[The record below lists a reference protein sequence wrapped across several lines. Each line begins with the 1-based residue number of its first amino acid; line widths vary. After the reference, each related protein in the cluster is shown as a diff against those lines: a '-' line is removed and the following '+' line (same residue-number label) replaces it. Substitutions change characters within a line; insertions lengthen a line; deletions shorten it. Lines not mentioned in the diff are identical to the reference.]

1 MHTVHRLIKS
11 VNATHRGLGTLVAF
25 NLICA
30 KAKKT
35 ILNVSPAGC
44 GKSSAT
50 NTVYR
55 VLGSDTKRYGS
66 VTLSGLHHLQ
76 PELSNYAGHI
86 IIDDL
91 AAEKSVWSR
100 VATISA
106 LSHLVYSHQVSKYTQ
121 SLHLQIENFSGSVAL
136 NIQPVLMQSLVDAEE
151 WVSMIRDK
159 VIRYYHLIR
168 PSKPVSFLPNPQVN
182 RGPQIQ
188 GVSMGEFKGKLY
200 YKLFAKGLY
209 QWSAARCNEHIPD
222 LLKACAALDN
232 RTVVNVTDYILLDK
246 LMQHF
251 NLEVNLVDTFGF
263 EAGRVFN
270 QNAYYLLVELASF
283 PKVTLQQICVDYKVS
298 MRTAER
304 LINTVKE
311 WCYLESADG
320 KVIKPTEYAR
330 KILEEAGVNQK
341 W

>member
-1 MHTVHRLIKS
+1 MHTIHKLIKN
-11 VNATHRGLGTLVAF
+11 VNQTHKGLGQFVAF
-25 NLICA
+25 NIICA

-35 ILNVSPAGC
+35 ILNISPAGC

-55 VLGSDTKRYGS
+55 VLGSASKRYGS

-76 PELSNYAGHI
+76 PELNNYVGHI
-86 IIDDL
+86 VIDDL

-100 VATISA
+100 IATISA
-106 LSHLVYSHQVSKYTQ
+106 LSHLVYSHSVSKYTQ
-121 SLHLQIENFSGSVAL
+121 SLQLLIQNFNGSVAL

-159 VIRYYHLIR
+159 VIRYYHLVR
-168 PSKPVSFLPNPQVN
+168 PSKPVSFLPDVKLQF
-182 RGPQIQ
+182 GQDIQ
-188 GVSMGEFKGKLY
+188 RVSMGEFKGKLY
-200 YKLFAKGLY
+200 YALFAKGLY

-222 LLKACAALDN
+222 LLKACAALDG
-232 RTVVNVTDYILLDK
+232 RTEVATSDYILLDK
-246 LMQHF
+246 LMQQF
-251 NLEVNLVDTFGF
+251 SLEVNLVDTFGF

-283 PKVTLQQICVDYKVS
+283 QKVTLQQICVDYKVS

-311 WCYLESADG
+311 WCYLENKNG
-320 KVIKPTEYAR
+320 KVIQPTPYAK
-330 KILEEAGVNQK
+330 KILEESGANQK